1 MPKRRFTEEQ
11 IVRILRETEEPGV
24 TAVEVARKH
33 AVSVQTVYRWQ
44 GKYGGADVGQ
54 ATRLRELDR
63 ENGRLK
69 RLVAE
74 RDLEIEVLKEI
85 NTKKW

>member
-1 MPKRRFTEEQ
+1 M
-11 IVRILRETEEPGV
+11 RILREAEVPGV

-33 AVSVQTVYRWQ
+33 GVSVQTVYRWQ
-44 GKYGGADVGQ
+44 ARYGGAAENQ
-54 ATRLRELDR
+54 AVKLRELER

-85 NTKKW
+85 NAKKW